1 MIKNWL
7 NDKILPI
14 YSEVLND
21 CKNYAT
27 YTNYYIHSDRNN
39 IYLFKTS
46 KNALFCKPIFFSSME
61 VLLELLKYTV
71 PAIIV
76 LISSYLIVKKFLVT
90 ELQRKQIALL
100 HETQDV
106 TIRLRLQAY
115 ERLILFVERLHPR
128 QLIPRVYEPGMSVV
142 QLQYA
147 LIQTI
152 RAEFEHNLS
161 QQMYVSNEVWQ
172 TIRGVKEQELNMITH
187 IAKQLDPEA
196 SGKDLHTSIVNFV
209 LTTEDELP
217 VDVALQVINRE
228 AKRVMSL
235 GATA

>member
-1 MIKNWL
+1 
-7 NDKILPI
+7 
-14 YSEVLND
+14 
-21 CKNYAT
+21 
-27 YTNYYIHSDRNN
+27 
-39 IYLFKTS
+39 
-46 KNALFCKPIFFSSME
+46 ME

>member
-1 MIKNWL
+1 
-7 NDKILPI
+7 
-14 YSEVLND
+14 
-21 CKNYAT
+21 
-27 YTNYYIHSDRNN
+27 
-39 IYLFKTS
+39 
-46 KNALFCKPIFFSSME
+46 ME

-76 LISSYLIVKKFLVT
+76 LISSYLIVKKFLVS

-100 HETQDV
+100 HDTQDV

-128 QLIPRVYEPGMSVV
+128 QLIPRVYEPGMNVI
-142 QLQYA
+142 QLQHA
-147 LIQTI
+147 LLHTI

-161 QQMYVSNEVWQ
+161 QQMYVSKEVWE
-172 TIRGVKEQELNMITH
+172 TVKGVKEQELNMISH

-196 SGKDLHTSIVNFV
+196 SGKDLHASIVNFV
-209 LTTEDELP
+209 LTTEEELP

-228 AKRVMSL
+228 AKRVLSY